1 MTAFNLFRLC
11 TTLLSLLLVDAHR
24 HEKQLVGATVNT
36 TSGLIVGHASHN
48 RSQVSEYLGIPYAQ
62 PPLGSLRFAAPK
74 KFKSTQLLN
83 ASAFSPDC
91 PANIGPPS
99 TYPGLTTTGRRVYMN
114 FVDQV
119 NNSQSE
125 DCLTLNIWTKAS
137 SNSSSKPVL
146 LWIHGGRYTIPG
158 SNSLFYRGEYLANQ
172 EDVIIVTINQ
182 RVNIFGYPGAPGETQ
197 NVGLLDHRMAIEWV
211 RDNIKGFGGD
221 PHRITI
227 FGQSAGG
234 SAVDFYSYA
243 WKKDPIVAGLISQSG
258 TALSLA
264 LNTPDMSA
272 KYWYTAASFL
282 GCGSSGDVMS
292 CMRSRNTSEILKAIA
307 KVPYEPTTTLYQPV
321 FHPTVD
327 NKTVFSDYAT
337 LSAKGEFA
345 NIPYLA
351 GNTDYE
357 AGFYKL
363 AAWATNRTLT
373 SAQWD
378 DFILAG
384 FTCPTGTEFGNRA
397 KHSVPSW
404 RYRYFGDWDNLRLYP
419 DSRAYHGT
427 DITMIFGTAEDV
439 SGVPNSPAENEVSR
453 YMMRAWAAF
462 ARDPSQGL
470 SEIGWPEYS
479 PDKPTLARLAYNNQ
493 TAPSFVDPS
502 MYDAECFAMN
512 DPSLAKGAF

>member
-36 TSGLIVGHASHN
+36 TSGLIVGHASYN

-83 ASAFSPDC
+83 ASASSPDC

-158 SNSLFYRGEYLANQ
+158 SNSLFYRGEYLADQ

-197 NVGLLDHRMAIEWV
+197 NWV

-243 WKKDPIVAGLISQSG
+243 WKKDPIVAGLVSQSG
-258 TALSLA
+258 TALSFA

-292 CMRSRNTSEILKAIA
+292 F
-307 KVPYEPTTTLYQPV
+307 

-327 NKTVFSDYAT
+327 NNTVFPDYAS

-373 SAQWD
+373 SAQWV

-384 FTCPTGTEFGNRA
+384 FTCPTGTETANRA
-397 KHSVPSW
+397 KYGVPSW
-404 RYRYFGDWDNLRLYP
+404 RYRNFGEWDNLRLYP

-479 PDKPTLARLAYNNQ
+479 SDKPTLARLAYNNQ

-502 MYDAECFAMN
+502 MYDAECLAMN